1 MGKVVTASP
10 ALVTPKMQG
19 VFQADTNA
27 MLKLTP
33 VGISGPAV
41 VLKKF
46 VR

>member
-1 MGKVVTASP
+1 MTASP

-19 VFQADTNA
+19 GFQADTNS

-33 VGISGPAV
+33 AGIGGPAS